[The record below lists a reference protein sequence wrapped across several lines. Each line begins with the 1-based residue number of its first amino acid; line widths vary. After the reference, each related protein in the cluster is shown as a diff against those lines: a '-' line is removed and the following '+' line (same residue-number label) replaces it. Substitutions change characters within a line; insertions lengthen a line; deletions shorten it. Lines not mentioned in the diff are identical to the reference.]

1 MRRVSIVRLDRL
13 DNEIEF
19 IGAVDLS
26 GHAVVL
32 AWRDGLGFGEVV
44 QPINPSRRVISPDE
58 HNTRAAF
65 RPREQEEMIGAEV
78 EHRGKEPGA
87 GAGMAP
93 ASMGSAVEGLRVGL
107 LRCGISPQRGA

>member
-1 MRRVSIVRLDRL
+1 VSIVRLDRL

-19 IGAVDLS
+19 IGAVDLP
-26 GHAVVL
+26 GHAVILV
-32 AWRDGLGFGEVV
+32 WRDGLGFGEVIE
-44 QPINPSRRVISPDE
+44 PLNAPCRVISHDE

-87 GAGMAP
+87 GAEWLP
-93 ASMGSAVEGLRVGL
+93 R
-107 LRCGISPQRGA
+107 P

>member
-19 IGAVDLS
+19 IGAVDLP

-32 AWRDGLGFGEVV
+32 AWRDGLGFGEVIEPV
-44 QPINPSRRVISPDE
+44 NAPRRVISHGE

-78 EHRGKEPGA
+78 EHRGKETGA
-87 GAGMAP
+87 GAVMAP
-93 ASMGSAVEGLRVGL
+93 ASMGSTVEGLPVGL